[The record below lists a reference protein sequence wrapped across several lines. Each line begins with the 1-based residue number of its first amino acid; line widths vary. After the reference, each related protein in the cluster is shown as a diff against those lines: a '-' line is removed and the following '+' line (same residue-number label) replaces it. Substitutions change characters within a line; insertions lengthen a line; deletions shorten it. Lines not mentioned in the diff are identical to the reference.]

1 MKKLCIFIGIV
12 LLFGTGQVAAQ
23 VAPINNFYRKH
34 KFRKDMKNANVPG
47 WLIRLGANIGAKHA
61 EDEKDKEAIQL
72 AKKIRKVKFLFNDEG
87 NRVNPLQ
94 VKKLIRKL
102 EKRCFEPLVI
112 VREGTTRVNV
122 MIREEG
128 DIIKNLFMIFQDT
141 DEFMMFS
148 IKSRISID
156 DINMLIQMIGKE
168 HDIPIAKIMQPK
180 QP

>member
-1 MKKLCIFIGIV
+1 
-12 LLFGTGQVAAQ
+12 
-23 VAPINNFYRKH
+23 
-34 KFRKDMKNANVPG
+34 
-47 WLIRLGANIGAKHA
+47 
-61 EDEKDKEAIQL
+61 
-72 AKKIRKVKFLFNDEG
+72 
-87 NRVNPLQ
+87 
-94 VKKLIRKL
+94 
-102 EKRCFEPLVI
+102 
-112 VREGTTRVNV
+112 